1 MGSYVRLLMICGY
14 KGTSSF
20 WIVKWHVPKMNS
32 RVPSMKQMVVQKRHT
47 FAAGLKNERES
58 RRIIFFKI
66 KSMITKKSM
75 MKQMMTVIC
84 SATLAACGSA
94 PAVQPQSEYQVMT
107 ISTTDRELQTI
118 YSAAI
123 RGRQDID
130 IYPQVSGTLT
140 KLCVEEGQTVRRGQV
155 LFIIDQVPYL
165 AALRTAE
172 ANVEAARA
180 GVATSQLTYDSK
192 KELYAQKVISEFDLK
207 TSYNSLLTAKAQL
220 AQAEAQQVNAANNLS
235 YTEVKSPADGMV
247 GTLPYRV
254 GTLVSASLPKPLTTV
269 SDNSNMYVYF
279 SMTENQLLDL
289 TRRYGSKDKAL
300 AEMDSIELQLNDRSV
315 YPQEGKIETIS
326 GVIDT
331 STGTVSLRAVFPNK
345 EGLLT
350 SGGSGNVIIPV
361 RKENCIVVPQSA
373 TYEVQD
379 KVYVYK
385 VVDGKAQSV
394 PVQVTRVNGGQE
406 YIVESG
412 LKVGDTIVAEGVGL
426 LREGTSVQP
435 KTNE

>member
-1 MGSYVRLLMICGY
+1 
-14 KGTSSF
+14 
-20 WIVKWHVPKMNS
+20 
-32 RVPSMKQMVVQKRHT
+32 
-47 FAAGLKNERES
+47 
-58 RRIIFFKI
+58 
-66 KSMITKKSM
+66 M

-94 PAVQPQSEYQVMT
+94 PVVQPQSEYQVMT
-107 ISTTDRELQTI
+107 ISTTDKELQTI

-279 SMTENQLLDL
+279 SMAENQLLDL

-350 SGGSGNVIIPV
+350 SGGSGNVVIPV

>member
-1 MGSYVRLLMICGY
+1 
-14 KGTSSF
+14 
-20 WIVKWHVPKMNS
+20 
-32 RVPSMKQMVVQKRHT
+32 
-47 FAAGLKNERES
+47 
-58 RRIIFFKI
+58 
-66 KSMITKKSM
+66 M

-94 PAVQPQSEYQVMT
+94 PAVQPQSEYRVMT
-107 ISTTDRELQTI
+107 ATTADKELQTT

-140 KLCVEEGQTVRRGQV
+140 RLCVAEGQTVRHGQV
-155 LFIIDQVPYL
+155 LFIIDQVPYQ

-172 ANVEAARA
+172 AAMEVARA

-207 TSYNSLLTAKAQL
+207 TSYNNLLSAKAQL
-220 AQAEAQQVNAANNLS
+220 AQADAQRVNAANNLS
-235 YTEVKSPADGMV
+235 YTEVKSPADGVV
-247 GTLPYRV
+247 GTLPYRA
-254 GTLVSASLPKPLTTV
+254 GTLVSAGMVKPLTTV

-300 AEMDSIELQLNDRSV
+300 ADMPTVSLQLNDRST
-315 YPQEGKIETIS
+315 YPMKGKIETIS
-326 GVIDT
+326 GVIDN
-331 STGTVSLRAVFPNK
+331 STGTVSLRATFPNE

-350 SGGSGNVIIPV
+350 SGGSGSVIIPV
-361 RKENCIVVPQSA
+361 QKQNCIVIPQTA
-373 TYEVQD
+373 TYELQD
-379 KVYVYK
+379 KVYIYK
-385 VVDGKAQSV
+385 VVDGKAQSA

-412 LKVGDTIVAEGVGL
+412 LSAGDVIVAEGVGL
-426 LREGTSVQP
+426 LREGAAIQA
-435 KTNE
+435 KTTKE

>member
-1 MGSYVRLLMICGY
+1 MICGY

-58 RRIIFFKI
+58 RRIIFKI

-94 PAVQPQSEYQVMT
+94 PVVQPQSEYQVMT
-107 ISTTDRELQTI
+107 ISTTDKELQTI

>member
-1 MGSYVRLLMICGY
+1 MALFLS
-14 KGTSSF
+14 
-20 WIVKWHVPKMNS
+20 P
-32 RVPSMKQMVVQKRHT
+32 T
-47 FAAGLKNERES
+47 FATSFNKKTMR
-58 RRIIFFKI
+58 
-66 KSMITKKSM
+66 KSMITLNRKWIRLIGIVGCTVWMASCKQASDAGVKS
-75 MKQMMTVIC
+75 
-84 SATLAACGSA
+84 SSY
-94 PAVQPQSEYQVMT
+94 AVMQIEAVDKEFS
-107 ISTTDRELQTI
+107 SS
-118 YSAAI
+118 YSASI

-130 IYPQVSGTLT
+130 IYPQVSGTIE
-140 KLCVEEGQTVRRGQV
+140 KLCVTEGQKVRRGQS
-155 LFIIDQVPYL
+155 LFIIDQVPYK
-165 AALRTAE
+165 AALKTAI

-180 GVATSQLTYDSK
+180 ALGTAELTYKSN
-192 KELYAQKVISEFDLK
+192 KELYAQKVVSEFSLK
-207 TSYNSLLTAKAQL
+207 TAENSYLTAKAQL
-220 AQAEAQQVNAANNLS
+220 SQAEAQEISARNNLS
-235 YTEVKSPADGMV
+235 YTEVKSPSDGVV
-247 GTLPYRV
+247 GALPYRA
-254 GTLVSASLPKPLTTV
+254 GALVSANMPYPLTTV
-269 SDNSNMYVYF
+269 SDNSDMYVYF

>member
-1 MGSYVRLLMICGY
+1 MICGY

-47 FAAGLKNERES
+47 FAAGLKMKEKADVL
-58 RRIIFFKI
+58 FFKI

-94 PAVQPQSEYQVMT
+94 PVVQPQSEYQVMT
-107 ISTTDRELQTI
+107 ISTTDKELQTI

-361 RKENCIVVPQSA
+361 RKENCIIVPQSA